1 MDFYEEISSIDPN
14 EYEIRDN
21 LDDRSIDGDLENSE
35 DFLSLVKDI
44 EANGIVV
51 PLIFAR
57 KGESCRGAGRW
68 FWYGRIL

>member
-21 LDDRSIDGDLENSE
+21 LDDRSIDGDLENSK
-35 DFLSLVKDI
+35 DFLSLIKDI
-44 EANGIVV
+44 ESNGIVV

-57 KGESCRGAGRW
+57 KGERELELIKS
-68 FWYGRIL
+68 RIKK